1 MLVVLNGWLRLMVI
15 DFPGDKRATDDPS
28 LKDDVKFV
36 VKPGGAVAERV
47 MDPVKPAP
55 GETDRVNVADAP
67 VWMIMAEAL
76 DDSLK
81 SGPGVTV
88 TVMLTV
94 WKPDVEFPMMSMV

>member
-1 MLVVLNGWLRLMVI
+1 MIVSVEVPVPPVIGLV
-15 DFPGDKRATDDPS
+15 
-28 LKDDVKFV
+28 LKLV
-36 VKPGGAVAERV
+36 VKPVGAVVERATA
-47 MDPVKPAP
+47 PVKLAI
-55 GETDRVNVADAP
+55 GETVTVEVADPP

-81 SGPGVTV
+81 SGRGVTV

>member
-1 MLVVLNGWLRLMVI
+1 MTEAPTVIVRVEVPVPPVIGLML
-15 DFPGDKRATDDPS
+15 
-28 LKDDVKFV
+28 KFV

-47 MDPVKPAP
+47 TDPVKPAP
-55 GETDRVNVADAP
+55 GETDRVDVADAP

-76 DDSLK
+76 DNSLK
-81 SGPGVTV
+81 SGRGVTV